1 MKPLQHYLLV
11 TVSAA
16 ALTGNAVAA
25 DVQMPVKA
33 RPPAASVA
41 TWSGPYIGVTLGAAL
56 NNSRFTDVDQF
67 FFLLPGGPNN
77 EFWNNTHAAF
87 AAGGLIGY
95 NWQAGSVVFG
105 VEGDWN
111 WISGKA
117 NATIPSGIPVFA
129 SSDLRWMSTVRGR
142 VGYTIMPSTL
152 LYVTGG
158 AAWAS
163 FSDAWGSPTTPTFTM
178 SDSFVRTGW
187 TAGGGIEQ
195 MFATHWTARAEVLY
209 ADFGTHEVISTAGG
223 FYRTEFKHSVT
234 QVRAALNWKW

>member
-223 FYRTEFKHSVT
+223 FTGRNSSTPLL
-234 QVRAALNWKW
+234 RCAPR